1 MESGSYQSQWPGDQA
16 FPGQEP
22 ADSLVDEFF
31 LLSRVGQGRLPG
43 KCLEVAV
50 PDLDLNALG
59 MKFSLPQLAGQFF
72 SLFPEALADPLTI
85 LSILVKGGFTA
96 HGLDHIALLDA
107 TMIHTHGQF
116 LNLFQVI

>member
-16 FPGQEP
+16 FLGQEP
-22 ADSLVDEFF
+22 ADSLVDKFF
-31 LLSRVGQGRLPG
+31 ILSRIGQGRLPR

-50 PDLDLNALG
+50 PDFDLNALG
-59 MKFSLPQLAGQFF
+59 MKFSLPQLAGQFL
-72 SLFPEALADPLTI
+72 SLFLKALADPLTI
-85 LSILVKGGFTA
+85 LSILLKGGFTA
-96 HGLDHIALLDA
+96 HGLDHLVLFDA

>member
-31 LLSRVGQGRLPG
+31 ILSRVGQGCLLR

-50 PDLDLNALG
+50 PDLDLNALR
-59 MKFSLPQLAGQFF
+59 MKISLPQLA
-72 SLFPEALADPLTI
+72 
-85 LSILVKGGFTA
+85 
-96 HGLDHIALLDA
+96 
-107 TMIHTHGQF
+107 
-116 LNLFQVI
+116 